1 MTRFSLAALA
11 AFLMLA
17 CGGTGAREEQEP
29 PVAETPAA
37 NLPDDV
43 RQAVSVADAIA
54 TAPYAIDSILS
65 AHGLSAQGFDSL
77 MYAIAL
83 DSAKSAAYANA
94 RRR

>member
-1 MTRFSLAALA
+1 MTRTPLAAVA
-11 AFLMLA
+11 ALLLLA
-17 CGGTGAREEQEP
+17 CGGTGTREEQQP
-29 PVAETPAA
+29 ADRTPSAD
-37 NLPDDV
+37 LPDDV
-43 RQAVSVADAIA
+43 RQAVTVADAIA
-54 TAPYAIDSILS
+54 TAPYAVDSILS